1 MLNSISTYVSQNIG
15 DIIVQAILVVVSV
28 ILPLILAK
36 KDTNPIRTNTTS
48 TQQTLIYI
56 KQTIITVNSSNPST
70 SKSSGSST
78 YKTSNTSND
87 SNDVIGLF
95 IIAAVATGLYS
106 KYHIHIINYFTGFTV
121 LVLISTITLAIKLYC
136 NNNYDKLNKWWTI
149 LMFIVILFNL
159 VIIALMRN
167 QNVAIS
173 GDLFLLTKVLYYLIG
188 LLFFIVPNIFILFLI
203 IHLFALNSFLSRRGK
218 ISLFFLHKTKFL
230 LHNPKVSSAIAI
242 GFCIVGLFFSSG
254 MALELLYKFNNK
266 NLNDLMETINQ

>member
-1 MLNSISTYVSQNIG
+1 MLNSISTYISQNIG
-15 DIIVQAILVVVSV
+15 DIIVQAILVVISV
-28 ILPLILAK
+28 LLPLILTK

-48 TQQTLIYI
+48 VQQTLIYI
-56 KQTIITVNSSNPST
+56 KQTIITINSPHPST
-70 SKSSGSST
+70 PKSSGSNT
-78 YKTSNTSND
+78 YKTSNSNND
-87 SNDVIGLF
+87 DVIGLL
-95 IIAAVATGLYS
+95 IIAAIAAGLYS
-106 KYHIHIINYFTGFTV
+106 KYHIQIINYFTGFTV
-121 LVLISTITLAIKLYC
+121 LVLISTITLAIKLYR

-159 VIIALMRN
+159 VIIALMKN
-167 QNVAIS
+167 QNVTIS

-230 LHNPKVSSAIAI
+230 LHSPKVSSAIAI
-242 GFCIVGLFFSSG
+242 GFCIVGLLFSSG
-254 MALELLYKFNNK
+254 IALELLYKFNNN